1 MYTITKRVN
10 NAARQQIKPPIKSK
24 FCFIIFVLLI
34 NYRTSRII
42 FVLSKYFRT
51 NPLSQRNVCSVRDS
65 CHSCKSRRNYKSGQ
79 RNNQKKKI
87 RFSVRTS
94 EASRR
99 YRNAFLRKGNK
110 CLFLRWITSLQYACK
125 SAEPCTLNRANK
137 IFP

>member
-1 MYTITKRVN
+1 MNTSHS
-10 NAARQQIKPPIKSK
+10 RQQKKPPQKSK
-24 FCFIIFVLLI
+24 ISFLFIIFVLWN
-34 NYRTSRII
+34 NYRTLAVL
-42 FVLSKYFRT
+42 FVLPKYFRT

-79 RNNQKKKI
+79 RNNQKMKI
-87 RFSVRTS
+87 RLSVRTS

-110 CLFLRWITSLQYACK
+110 CLFPRWITSLQYACK